1 MIGISILIF
10 AISMKTVVT
19 TNNSALNRSLVFSV
33 CHQDG
38 PGLQTI
44 LKSIDRPSYFY
55 FTSQSSSTLSSFSS
69 SIHLSFCE
77 HQHTTYYL
85 PSGFSILRSSPRL
98 PLVDI
103 AAKEDSSSYH
113 NTILNATDQSTS
125 TTNNM
130 ITTVMPLPSS
140 TPSLQEKHLVIDMN
154 NNLHLTTTTTT
165 LSNSSF
171 PYTSLATTIQHGQ
184 RTFYVMLLSGCG
196 AAGLLILITIYTIIK
211 YYNRD
216 EGSYKIDESKN
227 FSPENHLERLN
238 DSGCG
243 GKIPTVKQHRQKLL
257 AVNEQTRANTKEWY
271 V

>member
-1 MIGISILIF
+1 M
-10 AISMKTVVT
+10 
-19 TNNSALNRSLVFSV
+19 
-33 CHQDG
+33 
-38 PGLQTI
+38 
-44 LKSIDRPSYFY
+44 
-55 FTSQSSSTLSSFSS
+55 SSFSS
-69 SIHLSFCE
+69 AIHLSYCE

-98 PLVDI
+98 PLADI
-103 AAKEDSSSYH
+103 ADKEDSSSYH

-125 TTNNM
+125 ATNNM
-130 ITTVMPLPSS
+130 ITTVMSLASS
-140 TPSLQEKHLVIDMN
+140 TPSLQEKHLVIDKDN
-154 NNLHLTTTTTT
+154 NFHLTTIATS
-165 LSNSSF
+165 SNSSL

-238 DSGCG
+238 ESGCG

-257 AVNEQTRANTKEWY
+257 TVNEQTLANTKEWY